1 MPGKKNLLL
10 GVSGGIAAYKVCEIA
25 SYFTKKGVN
34 VNVVMTEHAKEF
46 VGPLTFEALTKNT
59 CYVSLFDGKGTDP
72 VAHVNLG
79 RTADAVLVAPATANV
94 IAKIANGIADDMLT
108 STVLAASCK
117 KIIAPAMFTG
127 MLENVA
133 TKRNI
138 AQLKAD
144 GWNIIESESGRL
156 ACGAVG
162 DGRLA
167 DVSELISACEET
179 LFESDTLKG
188 RRVLISA
195 GGTRESLDPVRF
207 ITNRSSGKM
216 GYALAKVAKTMGADV
231 TLVSTKTELRP
242 PHGVSTVFVESADE
256 MYSTITEKSAS
267 EDIIIMAAAVADYTP
282 TEKSEQKIKKAE
294 GDNTLVLKRTKDILA
309 NLGITKPAGQVLV
322 GFSMETENLLENSR
336 KKLVT
341 KNADMIVANSV
352 ANKNTGFGVDTNKA
366 ILITKGYE
374 HETELMSKE
383 ELAKLIL
390 EEASL
395 ILNEK
400 DGF

>member
-1 MPGKKNLLL
+1 MPEKKNLLL

-34 VNVVMTEHAKEF
+34 VNVVMTEHAAEF

-59 CYVSLFDGKGTDP
+59 CYTSLFDGKGNDP

-79 RTADAVLVAPATANV
+79 RNANAVLIAPATANV
-94 IAKIANGIADDMLT
+94 IAKLANGIADDMLT
-108 STVLAASCK
+108 STVLAANCK

-127 MLENVA
+127 MLENPA
-133 TKRNI
+133 TQRNI

-144 GWNIIESESGRL
+144 GWEIIYGEEGRL

-162 DGRLA
+162 SGRLA
-167 DVSELISACEET
+167 EPGELISACEEA
-179 LFESDTLKG
+179 LFGDDMLKG
-188 RRVLISA
+188 KRVLISA
-195 GGTRESLDPVRF
+195 GATRESLDPVRY

-216 GYALAKVAKTMGADV
+216 GYALAKIAKAMGANV
-231 TLVSTKTELRP
+231 TLVSGKTEIRP
-242 PHGVSTVFVESADE
+242 PHGVSTVWVESAEE
-256 MYSTITEKSAS
+256 MYNAITERSAS
-267 EDIIIMAAAVADYTP
+267 EDIIVMAAAVADYTP
-282 TEKSEQKIKKAE
+282 AEKSEQKIKKAE

-309 NLGITKPAGQVLV
+309 NLGRIKPSGQVVV

-336 KKLVT
+336 KKLIM
-341 KNADMIVANSV
+341 KNADMIVANSI
-352 ANKNTGFGVDTNKA
+352 ASENTGFGVDTNKA
-366 ILITKGYE
+366 VLITKTFE

-383 ELAKLIL
+383 ELARVIL
-390 EEASL
+390 EKANE
-395 ILNEK
+395 IFEEK